1 MAGLLFGLLFGSA
14 VISGGADQ
22 QTRRANRGFAEA
34 RYKETGDPIQPI
46 GLYYYHMPT
55 HTKVVPEK
63 RSDGRTVWVGVDR
76 AFSYDPTQEQI
87 DKEVAEICK
96 DKILLA
102 KEHGKRYIK
111 LHISAPCC
119 KRMCARR
126 KYIDK
131 EKHSKDFE
139 MLSHW
144 IDDYDYTDRYGIE
157 QNELEDIILDL
168 NTGEMYSQFL
178 SKYDDYERF
187 FSDSYHMKENIV
199 KSEELLNSHYRINMI
214 ADAYKK
220 ISNWECL
227 YLEEEIFNNEE
238 EKEAFWDCIN
248 GDEEPIKFP
257 SLFPFDIFS
266 ITQIRELVFGLSH
279 KEAMNKYIRG
289 FNQA

>member
-14 VISGGADQ
+14 VIAGGADQ

-87 DKEVAEICK
+87 DKEVFRICNH
-96 DKILLA
+96 KILLE
-102 KEHGKRYIK
+102 KITGKRYVKI
-111 LHISAPCC
+111 HISAPCC
-119 KRMCARR
+119 NSQMFSRR
-126 KYIDK
+126 KYINK
-131 EKHSKDFE
+131 EKHSRDFE
-139 MLSHW
+139 ILSS
-144 IDDYDYTDRYGIE
+144 YLDYTDRYGGE
-157 QNELEDIILDL
+157 QDESSDVILDL
-168 NTGEMYSQFL
+168 KTGEIYSQFL
-178 SKYDDYERF
+178 NRYDYEHCICRT
-187 FSDSYHMKENIV
+187 DPYNMKRNKV
-199 KSEELLNSHYRINMI
+199 KSDELLNSHYRINMI
-214 ADAYKK
+214 ANAYKK
-220 ISNWECL
+220 ISHCQCL
-227 YLEEEIFNNEE
+227 YLEEEMFNNEE
-238 EKEAFWDCIN
+238 EKEAFWDCVN

-279 KEAMNKYIRG
+279 EEAMDKYIRG
-289 FNQA
+289 FNKA